1 MWIRRMRIFL
11 LVTGLLGVVGVN
23 LGRRLAPEERLV
35 PEALLL
41 SVAPDAEAVTGPRGY
56 PSRWD
61 AVVEDS
67 LRHGIV
73 YVTSDVVPGERGY
86 AGPIELVVG
95 LDGEGSITG
104 LEVLSH
110 TETPSYV
117 RGLTQGSFLD
127 QFVGK
132 TVRDSLKM
140 GLDLDGLTGATVTSD
155 AVARAVRKSARRMGR
170 EVFDLDVPEASE
182 PFTSRADL
190 ARSGLWAVL
199 LALGTVSLVKRYERL
214 RKATLASGLV
224 LLGFALHSQI
234 SMINFA
240 NVAALQWPALHG
252 NISWFVL
259 FGGAALMSVAVGNIY
274 CAALC
279 PFGAFQEFLHRL
291 IPVRLAVPRAL
302 HERSRLIKE
311 IIAWEIIL
319 GVLLIGSGTLC
330 RYEPFDTVFARHG
343 DLLAWLLAIIVLS
356 SSIFIYRFWCRY
368 FCGVGVILNLVGRI
382 NPRRARAECAF
393 CFIETGAGPE
403 GCKRCARG
411 RRGEEGR

>member
-1 MWIRRMRIFL
+1 MGIRRLRFFL
-11 LVTGLLGVVGVN
+11 LLTGLLGVVGVN

-41 SVAPDAEAVTGPRGY
+41 SVAPDADAVVGPRGY
-56 PSRWD
+56 PLHWD

-67 LRHGIV
+67 LRRGIV

-86 AGPIELVVG
+86 AGPIDLVVG
-95 LDGEGSITG
+95 LDGEGRITG

-110 TETPSYV
+110 SETPSYV
-117 RGLTQGSFLD
+117 RGLTQRSFLD

-132 TVRDSLKM
+132 TVQDSLRM
-140 GLDLDGLTGATVTSD
+140 GLDLDGLTGATITSD
-155 AVARAVRKSARRMGR
+155 AVARTVRKSARRMGR
-170 EVFDLDVPEASE
+170 EILGLDVPETPE

-190 ARSGLWAVL
+190 ARAGLWAVL
-199 LALGTVSLVKRYERL
+199 LVLGTVSLVKRYEWL
-214 RKATLASGLV
+214 RKVTLALGLV

-234 SMINFA
+234 SMINVA
-240 NVAALQWPALHG
+240 NVAALQWPVLHQ

-259 FGGAALMSVAVGNIY
+259 FGGAALASIAVGNIY
-274 CAALC
+274 CATLC
-279 PFGAFQEFLHRL
+279 PFAALQEFLYRL

-319 GVLLIGSGTLC
+319 GVLLVGSGTLC
-330 RYEPFDTVFARHG
+330 RYEPFDTVFAQHG
-343 DLLAWLLAIIVLS
+343 DLLAWLLAILVLGS
-356 SSIFIYRFWCRY
+356 SVFIYRFWCRY
-368 FCGVGVILNLVGRI
+368 FCGVGVILSLVGRV

-403 GCKRCARG
+403 GCGTCAQG
-411 RRGEEGR
+411 RRGEGGR